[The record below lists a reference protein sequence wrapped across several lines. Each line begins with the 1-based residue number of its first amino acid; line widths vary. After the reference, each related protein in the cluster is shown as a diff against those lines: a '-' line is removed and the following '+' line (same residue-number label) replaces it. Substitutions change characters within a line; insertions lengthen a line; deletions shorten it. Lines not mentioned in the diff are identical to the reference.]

1 MLTNDTFYFQ
11 LGKTRSKVQ
20 NADKKMMTND
30 LLSPSVVLLRFAND
44 NVEFGEELK
53 VFKILTKYD
62 DKLQQNDDHDY
73 YDQDYDDQ
81 DPHDNDDHFEEA
93 PL

>member
-1 MLTNDTFYFQ
+1 
-11 LGKTRSKVQ
+11 
-20 NADKKMMTND
+20 MMTND

-53 VFKILTKYD
+53 VVKILIKYD
-62 DKLQQNDDHDY
+62 ALQKNDDHDY
-73 YDQDYDDQ
+73 YDQD
-81 DPHDNDDHFEEA
+81 PHDNDDHIEEA

>member
-1 MLTNDTFYFQ
+1 MMFSHVY
-11 LGKTRSKVQ
+11 LGKSRPKAQ
-20 NADKKMMTND
+20 NDDKKIVKNY

-81 DPHDNDDHFEEA
+81 DPHDNDDHFKEA